1 MRKNKNWEIAINVID
16 LEYRKLLH
24 EYNATLIAITS
35 VTIGLL
41 AFVYNVTKNLL
52 FSFMVIGVV
61 YIILDS
67 KREEFSQKLYS
78 KIKEAKSIKI

>member
-1 MRKNKNWEIAINVID
+1 MQKSKNWEIVKNVID

-52 FSFMVIGVV
+52 FSFMVIGIV
-61 YIILDS
+61 YVILDS
-67 KREEFSQKLYS
+67 KREEVSQKLRKCENALKLYS
-78 KIKEAKSIKI
+78 